1 MNTLN
6 DRQRATLERGLAVF
20 DAASRRRRVRRYV
33 VGTASAAALVVT
45 CSWIARLATV
55 SEPSRLPG
63 YVELVRDDRQL
74 AAELE
79 FANACERFSR
89 TGGRLV
95 VVECMVP

>member
-6 DRQRATLERGLAVF
+6 DRQRATLERGLAAF
-20 DAASRRRRVRRYV
+20 DAASRHRRVRRYV
-33 VGTASAAALVVT
+33 VRTTAAAVLVVA
-45 CSWIARLATV
+45 CAWAARVATV

-79 FANACERFSR
+79 FANACERVNR

>member
-1 MNTLN
+1 MDTLN

-33 VGTASAAALVVT
+33 GRTASAAALVVAFA
-45 CSWIARLATV
+45 WIARLTTV

-89 TGGRLV
+89 AGGRLV

>member
-6 DRQRATLERGLAVF
+6 DRQRATLERGLAAF

-33 VGTASAAALVVT
+33 VRTTSAAVLVVT
-45 CSWIARLATV
+45 CAWIARMTTMR
-55 SEPSRLPG
+55 EPSRLPG

-79 FANACERFSR
+79 FANACERVNR
-89 TGGRLV
+89 TGGRLI